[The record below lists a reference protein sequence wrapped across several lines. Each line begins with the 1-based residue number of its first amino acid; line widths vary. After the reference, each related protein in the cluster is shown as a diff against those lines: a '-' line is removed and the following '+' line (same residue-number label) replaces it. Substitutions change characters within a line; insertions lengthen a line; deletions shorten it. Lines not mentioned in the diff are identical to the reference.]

1 MKLQRFWDE
10 QCQYGRWV
18 IIIVITVIV
27 FAIGALKLQTTID
40 QHQQL
45 MQQVMGEW
53 QEQGVAPD
61 KVETFEVRQQGI
73 YRQGRLLTSNYSWNG
88 TQLRYQFG
96 DQLYSYR
103 YQDNTLIRYQS
114 AHYSAVFERQ

>member
-1 MKLQRFWDE
+1 MKLQRFWVE
-10 QCQYGRWV
+10 QCQYGRW
-18 IIIVITVIV
+18 IIIVVITVIV
-27 FAIGALKLQTTID
+27 FGIGSLQLQTTID
-40 QHQQL
+40 QHQQR
-45 MQQVMGEW
+45 MQQVIGEW

-96 DQLYSYR
+96 DQVYSYL
-103 YQDNTLIRYQS
+103 YQDNALIRYQS
-114 AHYSAVFERQ
+114 AHYNAVFERQ